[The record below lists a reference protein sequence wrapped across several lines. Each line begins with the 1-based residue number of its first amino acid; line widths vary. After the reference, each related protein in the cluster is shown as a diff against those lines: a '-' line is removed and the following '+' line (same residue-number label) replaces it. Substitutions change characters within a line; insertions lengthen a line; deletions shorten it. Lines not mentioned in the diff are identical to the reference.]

1 MKASGSLGQ
10 LMLLIFPA
18 ITACNLNST
27 EIHFPIPS
35 NVSLPKQQINHYAN
49 ATMVNDHGVDHLLE
63 MGGSV
68 LGDSFNG
75 RIQIQN
81 LVSNVTSN
89 HEAKCM
95 RSWTCKVDGC
105 HRQASFAFKG
115 EKTGTHCGQHR
126 KAEHIDIRHKRTC
139 EHVECM
145 RRACFGSLGDAKPRW
160 CAKHRGVDDH
170 PISRMRCCHAGC
182 HTHPVYGDPVT
193 RKREFCLKH
202 KSIHHIK
209 LNAKKQFD
217 VEQRE
222 RQNRNTGMF
231 GEAAAHISHIDTS
244 VPGNDFHRV
253 SVDFSEVQRTIK
265 VVQPRDCGSNLLQD
279 FEKHIW
285 IPHLCEQNASMA
297 ASYLFHDLP
306 YAKGELFCADELRF
320 QVQQVDG
327 PCH

>member
-105 HRQASFAFKG
+105 HRQVRRQVHIVDSTARPNISTSVTKG
-115 EKTGTHCGQHR
+115 RVNTSN
-126 KAEHIDIRHKRTC
+126 
-139 EHVECM
+139 
-145 RRACFGSLGDAKPRW
+145 AC
-160 CAKHRGVDDH
+160 
-170 PISRMRCCHAGC
+170 C

-193 RKREFCLKH
+193 RKRLNRGSVKIGIRECLEKLPH
-202 KSIHHIK
+202 MSFKITIYLSKLTCNRYLTSIHLFQETTFI
-209 LNAKKQFD
+209 
-217 VEQRE
+217 
-222 RQNRNTGMF
+222 
-231 GEAAAHISHIDTS
+231 
-244 VPGNDFHRV
+244 
-253 SVDFSEVQRTIK
+253 EVQRTIK